1 MELLNKEIYRI
12 LNSRIVGGGT
22 WCCGISTVMFCI
34 GDIVEELVVE
44 YIDW

>member
-1 MELLNKEIYRI
+1 MELLKKEIYRI

-22 WCCGISTVMFCI
+22 CCCGISTVMFCI
-34 GDIVEELVVE
+34 GDTVEEFVVG